1 MKRTQVRRANRLV
14 GAADERRKDDRLVST
29 AGLPLMCVATKVHS
43 FELAGWNNERRL
55 MNAVEAASI
64 SGDLQT
70 DITSLVLLGNVHMR
84 ELKQGQW

>member
-1 MKRTQVRRANRLV
+1 
-14 GAADERRKDDRLVST
+14 
-29 AGLPLMCVATKVHS
+29 
-43 FELAGWNNERRL
+43 